1 MKNHPLFPMN
11 FFLLPGEFTQLYIF
25 EDRYKQLVKEC
36 FKEGG
41 TFGIPYSGKLNIKN
55 LGALVRIVEI
65 SKEHPNGELDIVVQA
80 EGIFVLE
87 KYYFKAQDKLYPSGD
102 INILMNPFQGQIISD
117 VLLKRF
123 QEFFTDKNYP
133 DPEQLWSSSLPTID
147 LIKNLFLSDFEK
159 MEIVQL
165 EDYQNVELYL
175 SNYIRYLQLLED
187 QEKHV
192 YQNIYLN

>member
-1 MKNHPLFPMN
+1 
-11 FFLLPGEFTQLYIF
+11 
-25 EDRYKQLVKEC
+25 
-36 FKEGG
+36 
-41 TFGIPYSGKLNIKN
+41 
-55 LGALVRIVEI
+55 
-65 SKEHPNGELDIVVQA
+65 
-80 EGIFVLE
+80 
-87 KYYFKAQDKLYPSGD
+87 
-102 INILMNPFQGQIISD
+102 
-117 VLLKRF
+117 LKRF